1 MGTSTV
7 LVVEDEEDIR
17 VLLQRL
23 LEREGFQVLAAGD
36 GVAGLE
42 IAQERDP
49 DLILLD
55 LQLPRLPGLD
65 LARTL
70 LRTRDVHKP
79 IVMLTARGEESDIV
93 LGLEL
98 GADDYVTKPFSPKEL
113 LARIRAVLRRTRP
126 EDEIRPAPRRREV
139 GPIRIDEER
148 FEVRAGKSSVSVTR
162 AEFRLLW
169 TLAGR
174 PGRVYTRGEL
184 ADRITGGESV
194 ILDRNV
200 DVHVSSLRRKLHDA
214 GEWIETVRGIG
225 YRLRG

>member
-1 MGTSTV
+1 MASSTV

-17 VLLQRL
+17 VLLQRM
-23 LEREGFQVLAAGD
+23 LEREGFEVLTAED
-36 GVAGLE
+36 GVVGLE
-42 IAQERDP
+42 LAQEQDP

-70 LRTRDVHKP
+70 LRTREVHKP

-113 LARIRAVLRRTRP
+113 MARIRAVLRRARP
-126 EDEIRPAPRRREV
+126 DDEIKPTPRLRSV
-139 GPIRIDEER
+139 GPIRIDEDR
-148 FEVRAGKSSVSVTR
+148 FEVRAGSDSVSVTR

-200 DVHVSSLRRKLHDA
+200 DVHVSSLRRKLRES
-214 GEWIETVRGIG
+214 GKWIETVRGIG
-225 YRLRG
+225 YRLKG